1 METKESLAALGD
13 KGLKFIGL
21 IIIILVGM
29 TIYKDGFFNYST
41 FIMLGIFLIWFS
53 IWIVV
58 SFIEIYSKK

>member
-1 METKESLAALGD
+1 MKTKESLAALID

-29 TIYKDGFFNYST
+29 TIYKDGFFNSST

-53 IWIVV
+53 IYILV
-58 SFIEIYSKK
+58 SFIIIYGKE

>member
-1 METKESLAALGD
+1 METKESLSTLGN

-29 TIYKDGFFNYST
+29 TIYKDGFFNSST

>member
-1 METKESLAALGD
+1 METKESLVALGD

-29 TIYKDGFFNYST
+29 TIYKDGFFNSST

>member
-1 METKESLAALGD
+1 METKESLAALGN

-29 TIYKDGFFNYST
+29 TIYKDGLFNSST

>member
-29 TIYKDGFFNYST
+29 TIYKDGFFNSST

-53 IWIVV
+53 ILLVV

>member
-1 METKESLAALGD
+1 METKESLAALGN

-29 TIYKDGFFNYST
+29 TIYKDGFFNSST

>member
-29 TIYKDGFFNYST
+29 TIYKDGLFNSST
-41 FIMLGIFLIWFS
+41 FIMLGIFLIWCS
-53 IWIVV
+53 IMIVV